1 MVHHSNLIE
10 TKPAHVSSPLVIALA
25 GLTAL
30 GVAMGVGRFAF
41 TPILPMMQ
49 QDAAVSVGEGGWLAS
64 ANYLGYLL
72 GALSAVTLRVRATT
86 AIRAGL
92 VVIGLVTLGMG
103 VAQSFA
109 AWLVLRALAG
119 VGSAWVLVFAS
130 AWALGKLSAAGRPVL
145 RGTVFAGV
153 GTGIA
158 VAGVFC
164 VALMQRSAGSPM
176 AWQGLGVIALVGTMA
191 IWRTLRT
198 DHDGSRKQC
207 RRQTG
212 HSYRWDFDS
221 VRLVLCYGT
230 FGFGY
235 IIPATFVPAM
245 ARELVKDPLVFGWSW
260 PIFGIAAALSTL
272 VAAAGTQFVGNRRLW
287 ALSHLVMALGVSAP
301 VVWPTIGGIMIAALL
316 VGGTFMVNTMGGM
329 QEAQIVGGPQATSLM
344 AVMTAAFATGQIGGP
359 LLVTYTVG
367 PHGDFSRPLLI
378 ACLLLVVSA
387 GMLSRPRPAVSATS
401 AKGVGAEPS

>member
-1 MVHHSNLIE
+1 MVHDSNLNE
-10 TKPAHVSSPLVIALA
+10 TKPAHVSSPLGIAVA

-30 GVAMGVGRFAF
+30 AVAMGIGRFAF

-86 AIRAGL
+86 AIRTGL

-103 VAQSFA
+103 LAQSFA

-130 AWALGKLSAAGRPVL
+130 AWALGQLSAAGRSVL
-145 RGTVFAGV
+145 RGTVYAGV
-153 GTGIA
+153 GAGIA
-158 VAGVFC
+158 VAGISC
-164 VALMQRSAGSPM
+164 LALMQQSAGWPV
-176 AWQGLGVIALVGTMA
+176 AWHGLGIIALVGTTA

-198 DHDGSRKQC
+198 DQDGNEKQ
-207 RRQTG
+207 RRREAG
-212 HSYRWDFDS
+212 HRYRWDFDS

-235 IIPATFVPAM
+235 IIPATFVPTM
-245 ARELVKDPLVFGWSW
+245 ARELVTDPLVFGWAW
-260 PIFGIAAALSTL
+260 PVFGIAAALSTL

-287 ALSHLVMALGVSAP
+287 ALSHLVMALGVLAP
-301 VVWPTIGGIMIAALL
+301 VVWPTIGGIMIAAFL

-329 QEAQIVGGPQATSLM
+329 QEAQIVGGAQATRLM
-344 AVMTAAFATGQIGGP
+344 AVMTVAFATGQIGGP

-367 PHGDFSRPLLI
+367 PNGGFSRPMLI

-387 GMLSRPRPAVSATS
+387 VALVRPRPAV
-401 AKGVGAEPS
+401 

>member
-1 MVHHSNLIE
+1 MGHKSNLIG
-10 TKPAHVSSPLVIALA
+10 TKAAHGSSPLVIALA

-30 GVAMGVGRFAF
+30 GVAMGIGRFAF
-41 TPILPMMQ
+41 TPILPLMQ
-49 QDAAVSVGEGGWLAS
+49 QEGAISIGEGGWLAS

-103 VAQSFA
+103 LAQSFA

-130 AWALGKLSAAGRPVL
+130 AWALGKFSAAGRSVL

-164 VALMQRSAGSPM
+164 VALMQRSGDSSM
-176 AWQGLGVIALVGTMA
+176 AWQGLGVIAFVGTTA

-198 DHDGSRKQC
+198 DHDGSGRQS
-207 RRQTG
+207 RRQTE
-212 HSYRWDFDS
+212 HSHRWDFDS

-245 ARELVKDPLVFGWSW
+245 ARKLVQDPRVFGLAW
-260 PIFGIAAALSTL
+260 PVFGIAAAISTL
-272 VAAAGTQFVGNRRLW
+272 VAAAGTQF
-287 ALSHLVMALGVSAP
+287 
-301 VVWPTIGGIMIAALL
+301 
-316 VGGTFMVNTMGGM
+316 
-329 QEAQIVGGPQATSLM
+329 
-344 AVMTAAFATGQIGGP
+344 
-359 LLVTYTVG
+359 
-367 PHGDFSRPLLI
+367 
-378 ACLLLVVSA
+378 
-387 GMLSRPRPAVSATS
+387 
-401 AKGVGAEPS
+401 

>member
-1 MVHHSNLIE
+1 MVHDSNPSE
-10 TKPAHVSSPLVIALA
+10 TKPAPAASPLVIALA
-25 GLTAL
+25 GFAAL
-30 GVAMGVGRFAF
+30 GIAMGIGRFAF

-49 QDAAVSVGEGGWLAS
+49 QEALVSVGEGGWLAS

-72 GALSAVTLRVRATT
+72 GSLSAVILRVRATT
-86 AIRAGL
+86 AVRAGL
-92 VVIGLVTLGMG
+92 VVIGLATLGMG
-103 VAQSFA
+103 LAQSFA
-109 AWLVLRALAG
+109 AWLVLRALGG

-130 AWALGKLSAAGRPVL
+130 VWALRTLSAAGRSAL
-145 RGTVFAGV
+145 RGIVFAGV

-158 VAGVFC
+158 VAGLFC
-164 VALMQRSAGSPM
+164 VALMQRSLRSPM
-176 AWQGLGVIALVGTMA
+176 AWQGLGVIALVGSMA
-191 IWRTLRT
+191 IWRALRS
-198 DHDGSRKQC
+198 DHDAGGTQS

-221 VRLVLCYGT
+221 VRLVLCYGI

-245 ARELVKDPLVFGWSW
+245 AREFVKDPLVFGWSW
-260 PIFGIAAALSTL
+260 PVFGVAAALSTL
-272 VAAAGTQFVGNRRLW
+272 VAAGATSFIGNRRLW

-301 VVWPTIGGIMIAALL
+301 LVWPTIGGIMIAALL
-316 VGGTFMVNTMGGM
+316 VGGTFMVNTMSGL

-367 PHGDFSRPLLI
+367 IHGDFSRALLI

-387 GMLSRPRPAVSATS
+387 GSLARSRPSVSSTS
-401 AKGVGAEPS
+401 GKGVGTEPP